1 MNGEGGQIL
10 DAGNAKTFRILHLDT
25 GREWRGGQQQVL
37 YLSASLSAA
46 GHLSIILTP
55 RGSPLAIRA
64 REQGLAI
71 REISYHGA
79 GDPIAIKNIVQAI
92 QEEKAD
98 ILHAHTANAHSLGF
112 FVMRWPALPK
122 DRRPAFVVHR
132 RVDFV
137 PGNDPITRMRYTSEP
152 CLFLCVSGAVRDVLQ
167 RHGVPAERLRVVPSC
182 IDPARIDHHTED
194 PILLRGELGI
204 PGDAGLIGSIG
215 SLVPH
220 KGHRHLLAAMPRI
233 LASRPEARLVIFG
246 DGPLEAELRRDCWER
261 GLQTKVTF
269 AGFRPDV
276 ARFLRCLDIFAH
288 PSTEEGLGT
297 SILDAMAARLPVVA
311 SRAGGIPEIVRHGE
325 TGWLVPPASPTE
337 LAGAIISLLED
348 ARRRAQFG
356 EAGRSRVVEVFSI
369 AALHDRVLA
378 AYGEAVALRWPAPA
392 APADPP
398 PAQGKV

>member
-1 MNGEGGQIL
+1 M
-10 DAGNAKTFRILHLDT
+10 
-25 GREWRGGQQQVL
+25 

-46 GHLSIILTP
+46 GHASIILTP
-55 RGSPLAIRA
+55 RGSPLALRA

-132 RVDFV
+132 RVDFI

-167 RHGVPAERLRVVPSC
+167 HHGVPAERLRVVQSC
-182 IDPARIDHHTED
+182 IDPARIDLHTED
-194 PILLRGELGI
+194 PLVLRGELGV
-204 PGDAGLIGSIG
+204 PGDAGLIGAIG

-233 LASRPEARLVIFG
+233 LASRPEARLVVFG

-261 GLQTKVTF
+261 GLQAKVSF

-311 SRAGGIPEIVRHGE
+311 SRAGGSPRSSG
-325 TGWLVPPASPTE
+325 TARRAGSSPPASPTE

-356 EAGRSRVVEVFSI
+356 EAGRSRVVEIFSI

-378 AYGEAVALRWPAPA
+378 AYGEAVAMRWPSPA
-392 APADPP
+392 AATDPP
-398 PAQGKV
+398 PAQGRN